1 MTCKYRSLGWAASII
16 GVAMGTRMAGLGD
29 AESFAILTGLLA
41 AFWGAE
47 GFGLRRR
54 GC

>member
-1 MTCKYRSLGWAASII
+1 MECRFRSLGWAASII
-16 GVAMGTRMAGLGD
+16 GAAMGTRMAGLGE
-29 AESFAILTGLLA
+29 AESFAVLMGLLA

-47 GFGLRRR
+47 GHGLRRR